1 VALLSL
7 KSSVREG
14 KVTVITKTGKHDT
27 FELNKRVLLLGEK
40 NLEQMPR
47 DTSRWWP
54 SAGHPALEGCFINIG

>member
-40 NLEQMPR
+40 K
-47 DTSRWWP
+47 SRTDAKRHIKVVAKCWTP
-54 SAGHPALEGCFINIG
+54 CP